1 MDDFTQI
8 RIGKHMTGIIG
19 LKSALADAAARCKG
33 MADDQIASVLVQM
46 LSKSNYIETRIK
58 ADYGQAFLR
67 EYKKHI
73 GEPVTETVSQGLAIK
88 VLGPGCPQCE
98 RLEQEV
104 MAAMSETGISA
115 ELEHVRDLAEIGK
128 YGVMGSPSLVV
139 NGKVMVVGSVP
150 SREKIKA
157 WIVQAANIK
166 EP

>member
-1 MDDFTQI
+1 MNDVTQI

-19 LKSALADAAARCKG
+19 LKSALADAAMRCKG

-58 ADYGQAFLR
+58 VDYAQAFLR
-67 EYKKHI
+67 EYKKLI
-73 GEPVTETVSQGLAIK
+73 GEPVTETVFQGLAIK

-98 RLEQEV
+98 RLEREV
-104 MAAMSETGISA
+104 IAAMSETGISA
-115 ELEHVRDLAEIGK
+115 ELEHVRDLAEIGQ
-128 YGVMGSPSLVV
+128 YGVMGSPSLVI

-157 WIVQAANIK
+157 WIVQADKII